1 VTGALFLPPFALAV
15 WLLQRLPPPTAE
27 DIAARTVRAPMNAA
41 ERRAFFGR
49 FGVGLVSL
57 TALYTLLTAYRGF
70 RDDFAANIWAELG
83 WADEPTIFTLT
94 EIPVALVVLAGLA
107 LLYRIG
113 DNRRAFFAVHAM
125 MAAGTI
131 LVGLATLAHAAGW
144 LSAIPWM
151 ITVGVGLYLAYVPY
165 GCVLF
170 DRLIAYTGA
179 VGTAVFMIY
188 VTDAFGYAGQI
199 IVLLYKNFGQ
209 ADVSWVAF
217 FTGFSYVTAIVCTTA
232 FGISAWYFSRR
243 VSD

>member
-1 VTGALFLPPFALAV
+1 
-15 WLLQRLPPPTAE
+15 
-27 DIAARTVRAPMNAA
+27 
-41 ERRAFFGR
+41 
-49 FGVGLVSL
+49 VSL
-57 TALYTLLTAYRGF
+57 TALFTLLTAYRGF